1 MTIIQAV
8 RDWVETCPLL
18 EGGQVHVDFLDPEA
32 SSYSVD
38 VTPGEP
44 VVKQYL
50 DGSSRRQFLFRVASR
65 ALYGD
70 DIRQNLDNIGF
81 FEQFA
86 DWVEEQNL
94 FRRLPNLGEGKRS
107 MSLEVTTSG
116 YVFEENTTFACYQ
129 IQCRLTYLQEG
140 IL

>member
-8 RDWVETCPLL
+8 RDYVATCPLL
-18 EGGQVHVDFLDPEA
+18 AGGTVHVDFLSPEEGC
-32 SSYSVD
+32 YSVD

-44 VVKQYL
+44 VVKQYM
-50 DGSSRRQFLFRVASR
+50 DGSSVRQFLFRVTSR

-86 DWVEEQNL
+86 EWVEEQNL
-94 FRRLPNLGEGKRS
+94 FRSLPDLGPGKKCRQ
-107 MSLEVTTSG
+107 LEVTTSG
-116 YVFEENTTFACYQ
+116 YVFEENTNYACYQ

-140 IL
+140 ML

>member
-8 RDWVETCPLL
+8 RDWVSTCPLL
-18 EGGQVHVDFLDPEA
+18 EGGQVHVDFLDQEA
-32 SSYSVD
+32 ASYSVD

-44 VVKQYL
+44 VVKYYM
-50 DGSSRRQFLFRVASR
+50 DGSSVRQFLFRVASR

-86 DWVEEQNL
+86 AWVEEQNAL
-94 FRRLPNLGEGKRS
+94 RKLPDVGPGRKCR
-107 MSLEVTTSG
+107 SLEVTTSG
-116 YVFEENTTFACYQ
+116 YVFEENTNFACYQ
-129 IQCRLTYLQEG
+129 IQCKLTYLQEE
-140 IL
+140 IT